1 MPLLILP
8 MVLIMIKTKSKQNIT
23 PEKAIEIL
31 AKHGTIVTKE
41 EAKLIL
47 EFMYKFSILAINQ
60 VVRNSKLNN
69 HGNKKP

>member
-1 MPLLILP
+1 M
-8 MVLIMIKTKSKQNIT
+8 IMIKTKSKRNVT

-47 EFMYKFSILAINQ
+47 DFMYKFSILAINQ
-60 VVRNSKLNN
+60 VVRKSKLNN
-69 HGNKKP
+69 HANKKS